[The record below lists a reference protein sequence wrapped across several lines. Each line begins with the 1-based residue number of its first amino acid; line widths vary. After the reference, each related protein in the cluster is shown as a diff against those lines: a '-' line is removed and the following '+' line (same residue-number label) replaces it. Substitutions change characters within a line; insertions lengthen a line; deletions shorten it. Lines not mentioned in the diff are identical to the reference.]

1 MKNSWKKIHAGWHF
15 LNNIHKTSLSF
26 RAKYAAV
33 IPVTGPA
40 DKSQIKWGFA
50 VGIICLLD
58 LGLIQL
64 LKTFKMGTY
73 SHWGTYPHCP
83 HIFCQASQWPS
94 ITTRPAATQQTPR
107 RTAAAVVQ

>member
-26 RAKYAAV
+26 RAKYAAA

-40 DKSQIKWGFA
+40 DHCQIKWGQSMRWHN
-50 VGIICLLD
+50 LSP
-58 LGLIQL
+58 LIWAITSTENL
-64 LKTFKMGTY
+64 MGTN
-73 SHWGTYPHCP
+73 PHCP
-83 HIFCQASQWPS
+83 HIFCRASQWPS
-94 ITTRPAATQQTPR
+94 ITTRPGATQQTPR